1 MTPRRLDPD
10 VVRNKLAEL
19 TRTLDELASLGA
31 VTEARLQ
38 AEAVVRAA
46 VERFVTRL
54 VDLAVDVNSHVAVAV
69 LGRAPGDYRSSFSLA
84 DQAGIIDRD
93 LAARLAPS
101 VGMRNV
107 VVHEYDR
114 LDLGRLAAAIPAALA
129 DYREYVRQVAHFV
142 AGRASAGEG
151 ATPGR

>member
-1 MTPRRLDPD
+1 MVTPRRLDPD

-19 TRTLDELASLGA
+19 TRTLDELASVGA
-31 VTEARLQ
+31 VTTARLQ
-38 AEAVVRAA
+38 GEAVVRAA

-54 VDLAVDVNSHVAVAV
+54 VDLAVDVNAHVVVAI

-84 DQAGIIDRD
+84 AEAGIIDPD
-93 LAARLAPS
+93 LAGRLAPS

-114 LDLGRLAAAIPAALA
+114 LDLGRLAAAVPAAIA
-129 DYREYVRQVAHFV
+129 DYREYVRQVASSV
-142 AGRASAGEG
+142 AGRAAHG
-151 ATPGR
+151 